1 MKKNDNIPLN
11 LREKNNSRISF
22 LVSVAVLI
30 VLCLIFNQMDYNLIR
45 KPAEQAKKTAEAEK
59 KKQEEAAVTSEVTTA
74 SILAVGD
81 NLVQPSLL
89 QSGQYESGS
98 WNYDHV
104 FTNMKDLVSAADL
117 AMVNQETPFAGHDS
131 VSGTAPY
138 ATPTEMG
145 DALMAAGFDI
155 ITSATSFMDD
165 NGYDFLST
173 TFDFWKNSYPDT
185 TVLGI
190 HETQEDADSVK
201 VVDVNGIKIA
211 FLNYTFPSAS
221 TGESTGKEYM
231 IDTFDTQT
239 VAAAIQ
245 KAKEAADCV
254 IFAANWGK
262 TEEPMPTEYEKQ
274 WANFLMQQGVDVV
287 LGTNPNVLQ
296 PYGYLTDDEGHNMLI
311 YYSLGNFVSGQ
322 ETLKQLLGGMAN
334 FTIEKTVSEEETTVK
349 IKDATMTPL
358 VMHYNYED
366 GDYMP
371 YLLSDYTEELASRHS
386 VRDIIGEEFSLANLQ
401 TKYDEIMSMNVT
413 PSTKTSLL
421 DVSFDSDGNMIDKD
435 GNYIEDTDSISSG
448 QYYQNLAAAQSTDAG
463 SEETSESTETEE

>member
-1 MKKNDNIPLN
+1 MKKNDNLPLN

-22 LVSVAVLI
+22 LVSVGVLI
-30 VLCLIFNQMDYNLIR
+30 VLCLIFHQMDYNLIR
-45 KPAEQAKKTAEAEK
+45 KPALEAQKIADAKKK
-59 KKQEEAAVTSEVTTA
+59 KKEEAAVTSTVTTA
-74 SILAVGD
+74 TVLAVGD

-89 QSGQYESGS
+89 NSGQYESGS

-104 FTNMKDLVSAADL
+104 FTNMQNLIQSADI

-145 DALMAAGFDI
+145 DALVKAGFHV
-155 ITSATSFMDD
+155 ITSATAFMDD
-165 NGYDFLST
+165 NGYDALST
-173 TFDFWKNSYPDT
+173 TFDFWKNSHPDA

-190 HETQEDADSVK
+190 HESKEDADTVK
-201 VVDVNGIKIA
+201 TLEINGIRIS

-221 TGESTGKEYM
+221 TGESTGKEYR
-231 IDTFDTQT
+231 IDTFDSQA

-245 KAKEAADCV
+245 KAREASDCI

-287 LGTNPNVLQ
+287 IGTNPNVLQ

-322 ETLKQLLGGMAN
+322 ETLKQLLGGMAG
-334 FTIEKTVSEEETTVK
+334 FTIEKTVSGEETTVK
-349 IKDATMTPL
+349 IKDASITPL

-366 GDYMP
+366 GEYMP
-371 YLLSDYTEELASRHS
+371 YLLSDYTEELAAKHS
-386 VRDIIGEEFSLANLQ
+386 VRDIIGEEFTLENLK

-421 DVSFDSDGNMIDKD
+421 DVKFDSDGNMTDKD
-435 GNYIEDTDSISSG
+435 GNYVEDTDSISSG
-448 QYYQNLAAAQSTDAG
+448 QYYQQLAEADSKN
-463 SEETSESTETEE
+463 TETEE